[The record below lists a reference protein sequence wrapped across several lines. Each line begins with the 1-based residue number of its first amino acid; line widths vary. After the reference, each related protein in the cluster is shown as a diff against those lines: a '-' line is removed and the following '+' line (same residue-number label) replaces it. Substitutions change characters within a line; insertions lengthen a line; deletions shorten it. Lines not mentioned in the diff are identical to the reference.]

1 MKLNLILFEEP
12 LILVNLLN
20 YQNKII
26 VIMAEI
32 TRVFDLLQ
40 LSVEKYQ
47 KDDMVAAKQ
56 NGHWEKYSTERFV
69 GLVNQVSTGLIA
81 SGIKKDDKIAIMS
94 PNRPEWNICD
104 FGIMQIG
111 ATQVPMYPTLAEN
124 DIKFILRDAEVKIVF
139 VSDSILYEK
148 LNSVRKK
155 EKLDLK
161 IFSFDKIEGVPY
173 WMELSELADRSEPI
187 DLQIYRDRILP
198 TDLLTLI
205 YTSGT
210 TGTPKGVMLTHDN
223 LVSNCI
229 ASSVMYPKNFSKALS
244 FLPLSHIFERMV
256 FYMYFYLGI
265 SIYYAQS
272 MDTIAA
278 DLAEV
283 KPHGFTTVPR
293 LLEKVYDRIVAKG
306 AGLTGIKKQLFFW
319 ALNLGLKYEMDG
331 KNGVFYAIQLKIA
344 NKIIFNKWR
353 EALGGQIMAIVS
365 GGAAL
370 QPRLAR
376 VFWAANM
383 PVLEGYGLTETSP
396 VIAVNGLEPGDA
408 KFTTVGKVIKDVVVK
423 IAGDG
428 EILCKGPNVMKG
440 YYNRPDLSDEVID
453 KEGFFHT
460 GDIGELLEGKYLRIT
475 DRKKEIFKTAGGK
488 YIAPQVLENKFK
500 ESPYIE
506 QVIVIGENERFPAAL
521 ILPSFPAIL
530 AWCGRTNIPYTTNEE
545 MIKDQR
551 VIDKIQSVIDNFN
564 KDFGNWEQV
573 KKFELLF
580 NEWSIDGGELT
591 PKLSLRRKMILQK
604 YKTQVD
610 NIYRIA

>member
-1 MKLNLILFEEP
+1 
-12 LILVNLLN
+12 
-20 YQNKII
+20 
-26 VIMAEI
+26 
-32 TRVFDLLQ
+32 
-40 LSVEKYQ
+40 
-47 KDDMVAAKQ
+47 
-56 NGHWEKYSTERFV
+56 
-69 GLVNQVSTGLIA
+69 
-81 SGIKKDDKIAIMS
+81 
-94 PNRPEWNICD
+94 
-104 FGIMQIG
+104 
-111 ATQVPMYPTLAEN
+111 
-124 DIKFILRDAEVKIVF
+124 
-139 VSDSILYEK
+139 
-148 LNSVRKK
+148 
-155 EKLDLK
+155 
-161 IFSFDKIEGVPY
+161 
-173 WMELSELADRSEPI
+173 
-187 DLQIYRDRILP
+187 
-198 TDLLTLI
+198 
-205 YTSGT
+205 
-210 TGTPKGVMLTHDN
+210 
-223 LVSNCI
+223 
-229 ASSVMYPKNFSKALS
+229 
-244 FLPLSHIFERMV
+244 
-256 FYMYFYLGI
+256 
-265 SIYYAQS
+265 
-272 MDTIAA
+272 
-278 DLAEV
+278 
-283 KPHGFTTVPR
+283 
-293 LLEKVYDRIVAKG
+293 
-306 AGLTGIKKQLFFW
+306 
-319 ALNLGLKYEMDG
+319 MDG
-331 KNGVFYAIQLKIA
+331 KNGFFYAVQLKIA

-423 IAGDG
+423 IADDG

-521 ILPSFPAIL
+521 ILPSFPAL
-530 AWCGRTNIPYTTNEE
+530 SAWCGRSAIPYTTNEE

-573 KKFELLF
+573 KKFELLS

-604 YKTQVD
+604 YKSQID
-610 NIYRIA
+610 NIYINA